1 MRNLGP
7 AIASRRRVLHAA
19 TPEPSQPSRSSLLPL
34 ANAGSSLLHTLKLS
48 LTSQYSETGSGLRA
62 NTKRRKSPGLEI
74 CTSVMLLVEFINIL
88 IFFFYIGL
96 RNILLK
102 KDETLQRSCLIDG
115 SIGCFS
121 ISCELVAILLRGP
134 YDL

>member
-74 CTSVMLLVEFINIL
+74 RTSVTLLVEFINIL
-88 IFFFYIGL
+88 IFFLHWFKKYSFKKG
-96 RNILLK
+96 RNPPK
-102 KDETLQRSCLIDG
+102 KLFDRRIDRL
-115 SIGCFS
+115 F
-121 ISCELVAILLRGP
+121 L
-134 YDL
+134 YFM